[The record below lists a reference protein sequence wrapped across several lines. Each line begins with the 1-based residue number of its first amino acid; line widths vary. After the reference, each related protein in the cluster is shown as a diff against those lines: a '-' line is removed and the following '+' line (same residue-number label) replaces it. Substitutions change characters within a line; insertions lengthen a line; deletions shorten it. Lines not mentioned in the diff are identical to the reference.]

1 MSRYAI
7 DPGGVSSVLT
17 GVDGDLEK
25 LTTADAAV
33 LAAAEAAL
41 TAVGSSR
48 ARPGLERLL
57 DDFRNV
63 VPNLHERITAAHV
76 AATSATQAYVDA
88 DEEMAAKTPSADDA
102 GSRR

>member
-17 GVDGDLEK
+17 SVDADLGRLK
-25 LTTADAAV
+25 TADAAV
-33 LAAAEAAL
+33 LTAAEAAL
-41 TAVGSSR
+41 AAVGSSR

-57 DDFRNV
+57 DDFRTV
-63 VPNLHERITAAHV
+63 VPNLHEKITAAHV

-88 DEEMAAKTPSADDA
+88 DEDMAAKTPSAADT
-102 GSRR
+102 GSGR